1 MIIVIVP
8 SHNQAQHI
16 ENIIKG
22 YERQTIKPD
31 VVLFVFDRCSDNSI
45 EIISIISPSI
55 TVKYIEK
62 TFGNNFSAG
71 MTRDFGVDYFKDT
84 NYEMILFTDGDCYP
98 GPKVIEE
105 HLQNIHRTK
114 KALVSCGKRYC
125 QKEDL
130 TWEDDERNI
139 GYWVNGFG
147 FEKNGRAVLS
157 RNLTL
162 DNILTYSC
170 NLAFNKKAIELCQN
184 INTKLSN
191 SNRVFNLNFDGSWG
205 GEDNFISNCLFLTN
219 NWITL
224 TSNHCCVYH
233 QYHKEEP
240 KDITLK
246 RNIVN
251 SLSNQ
256 LEEKIINEEIEGHIT
271 YIDRTFNTLDNYKNI
286 QIALENYGELLD
298 EEMKILI
305 DNFPY
310 KDVYFKAL
318 SSLQYSRIF
327 KLIGCCGKSIKT
339 NSINYYK
346 YSSLLNFAKFYLEN
360 DNLIFENDLEKFIH
374 KTQAPIHTY
383 K

>member
-45 EIISIISPSI
+45 DIIKNISSNI
-55 TVKYIEK
+55 TIKYIEK
-62 TFGNNFSAG
+62 TEGNNFSAG
-71 MTRDFGVDYFKDT
+71 MTRDYGVDYFNID
-84 NYEMILFTDGDCYP
+84 YEMIVFTDGDCVP

-105 HLQNIHRTK
+105 HLQNIRRTK
-114 KALVSCGKRYC
+114 KAIVSCGKRYC

-139 GYWVNGFG
+139 GHWVNGFG
-147 FEKNGRAVLS
+147 FEKNGRAIIS
-157 RNLTL
+157 RRLTL

-170 NLAFNKKAIELCQN
+170 NLAFNKKSIELCKE
-184 INTKLSN
+184 INSKLSN
-191 SNRVFNLNFDGSWG
+191 SNRVFNPNFDGSWG

-233 QYHKEEP
+233 HYHKEEK
-240 KDITLK
+240 KDITHK
-246 RNIVN
+246 RYIVN
-251 SLSNQ
+251 TLSNQ
-256 LEEKIINEEIEGHIT
+256 LEEKIINGEIEGEVTH
-271 YIDRTFNTLDNYKNI
+271 IDRTFDTFDNYNNI
-286 QIALENYGELLD
+286 HIALENYGELKECGIEKVINQLPFKD
-298 EEMKILI
+298 E
-305 DNFPY
+305 
-310 KDVYFKAL
+310 YFKAI
-318 SSLQYSRIF
+318 SSIQYSRIF
-327 KLIGCCGKSIKT
+327 RLVGGCGKRIETK
-339 NSINYYK
+339 IGIYDK
-346 YSSLLNFAKFYLEN
+346 YASLLDYSKFYLVN
-360 DNLIFENDLEKFIH
+360 DELLFEDDWSKFLYKI
-374 KTQAPIHTY
+374 IGDVYTY

>member
-45 EIISIISPSI
+45 NTIKNISTNI

-62 TFGNNFSAG
+62 TEGNNFSAG
-71 MTRDFGVDYFKDT
+71 MTRDFGVDYFNTD
-84 NYEMILFTDGDCYP
+84 YEMVVFTDGDCVP

-105 HLQNIHRTK
+105 HLQNIRRTK

-139 GYWVNGFG
+139 GHWVNGFG
-147 FEKNGRAVLS
+147 FEKNGRAILS
-157 RNLTL
+157 RQLTL

-170 NLAFNKKAIELCQN
+170 NLAFNKKAIELCKEIN
-184 INTKLSN
+184 IKLSN
-191 SNRVFNLNFDGSWG
+191 SNRVFNPNFDGSWG

-233 QYHKEEP
+233 HYHKEEK
-240 KDITLK
+240 KDITHK

-251 SLSNQ
+251 TLSNQ
-256 LEEKIINEEIEGHIT
+256 LEEKIINGEIEGEVT
-271 YIDRTFNTLDNYKNI
+271 YIDRTYDTFDNYNYI
-286 QIALENYGELLD
+286 HIALENYGELKEGSVESIISQL
-298 EEMKILI
+298 
-305 DNFPY
+305 PY
-310 KDVYFKAL
+310 KNDYFQAIAT
-318 SSLQYSRIF
+318 LQYARIF
-327 KLIGCCGKSIKT
+327 RLIGGCGKRIET
-339 NSINYYK
+339 NINLYDK
-346 YSSLLNFAKFYLEN
+346 HTSLLNYSKFYLQN
-360 DNLIFENDLEKFIH
+360 DELIFENDWYKFVYKIVGNVY
-374 KTQAPIHTY
+374 TY